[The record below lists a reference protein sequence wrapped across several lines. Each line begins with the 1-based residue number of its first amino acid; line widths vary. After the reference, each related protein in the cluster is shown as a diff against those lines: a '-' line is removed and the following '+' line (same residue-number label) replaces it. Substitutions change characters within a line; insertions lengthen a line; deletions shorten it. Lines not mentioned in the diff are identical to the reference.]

1 MQTQCKNLNRTIEF
15 TDHAVRRCQQRGI
28 KKESAHLAAVY
39 GKKTRAR
46 HGMFKMFFT
55 KSCILRMIRSGK
67 KMRSADLEAAVGVG
81 VIIRM
86 RNGLPPIVVTV
97 LTKNS

>member
-1 MQTQCKNLNRTIEF
+1 MQTQCKSQNKIIEF

-28 KKESAHLAAVY
+28 KKETAHIAAVY
-39 GKKTRAR
+39 GKKTRAS

-55 KSCILRMIRSGK
+55 RSCILKAIRSGK
-67 KMRSADLEAAVGVG
+67 KMRRADLEGAIGVG

-86 RNGLPPIVVTV
+86 RNGLPPLVVTV
-97 LTKNS
+97 LPKNC